1 MYQINLNSWYM
12 KLLSTANSFW
22 GALSSIT
29 GVGTALL
36 LVPACIVSSDLYQWS
51 LSFFYCVDDQTVMLI
66 LTLLAI
72 WGLSLISTLQLIKT
86 RTLKSIFF
94 Y

>member
-1 MYQINLNSWYM
+1 ME
-12 KLLSTANSFW
+12 LLSTANSFW
-22 GALSSIT
+22 GAFSSIT
-29 GVGTALL
+29 EVGTALL
-36 LVPACIVSSDLYQWS
+36 LVPTCIVSSDLYQWS